1 MVKISPAQL
10 KRKLQNV
17 CHNYSKIKVMYKY
30 QHIVANLTNNK
41 TIKVLKQD
49 KERCVAI
56 MDSTKYTEKFIGIL

>member
-1 MVKISPAQL
+1 
-10 KRKLQNV
+10 
-17 CHNYSKIKVMYKY
+17 MYKY